1 MLIHK
6 ILVLFLA
13 LSHLLSPLSATSRN
27 VKEIMGGVGKARQA
41 DDEVLMKGY
50 EQRGA
55 AVLGRGEEEFGFIFE
70 EGRGRMK
77 IEINDY
83 EGAGPNRKHEPD
95 APLSPGNG
103 NGKGNR

>member
-13 LSHLLSPLSATSRN
+13 LSHLLPPLSATSRN
-27 VKEIMGGVGKARQA
+27 VKEIMGDVGKARQA
-41 DDEVLMKGY
+41 DDE
-50 EQRGA
+50 RGA
-55 AVLGRGEEEFGFIFE
+55 AVLGRGKEEFGFIFE

-77 IEINDY
+77 IEIDDY
-83 EGAGPNRKHEPD
+83 EGAGPNRKHDSD
-95 APLSPGNG
+95 APPTPGNG